1 MEHDL
6 YQIGELAKLAKVN
19 IQTIRYYERINL
31 LSPRIRKNKS
41 GARLYN
47 KESFNTLSFIKNAQ
61 SLGFQLQEIK
71 ELLELRKES
80 TGRCLKVRKSAENKL
95 KDIQERIKTLKT
107 IEKNLKSLIQTCMKT
122 SNDKSCSIIRELE
135 S

>member
-31 LSPRIRKNKS
+31 LKPRVRRNKS

-47 KESFNTLSFIKNAQ
+47 QESFNTLSFIKNAQ

-71 ELLELRKES
+71 ELLQFRPES
-80 TGRCLKVRKSAENKL
+80 SGRCVKVRKSAEDKL
-95 KDIQERIKTLKT
+95 LEIQQRIKDLKV
-107 IEKNLKSLIQTCMKT
+107 IEKNLKALLKTCLNSST
-122 SNDKSCSIIRELE
+122 DKHCKIIRELE
-135 S
+135 Q